1 MGKIVF
7 LELLD
12 RRGNIKER
20 VKVDSFPATVG
31 RAYTNAVIVDDR
43 LVSAEHLRLWLD
55 SEDSIVVEDL
65 NTVNGT
71 RLLTSQERIERHR
84 IPVGTE
90 AVIRIGQTTLRVR
103 GDDFAVGPVASSRPL
118 FGPFYRYTENGVIAS
133 LAFVAGFG
141 LNVLAYAQEI
151 HKKVI
156 WSDLTVMSLVLLTI
170 FALWTGF
177 WSFLNRLVAHS
188 FRFMTHLGISGIA
201 SIFFLMLFTFTEY
214 FEFFFTA
221 PVAAEVVGFGG
232 FAVIFSLLLY
242 GHLSIMSEFSG
253 RKRILSSVLMSAAI
267 VGIVLLIN
275 YTEKKEFSDEL
286 RFSHVIKPVGRKWVR
301 TVSSDEFFG
310 NLNKLRATIDA
321 MAQEGPKERTVNPSQ
336 S

>member
-1 MGKIVF
+1 V
-7 LELLD
+7 
-12 RRGNIKER
+12 
-20 VKVDSFPATVG
+20 
-31 RAYTNAVIVDDR
+31 
-43 LVSAEHLRLWLD
+43 D
-55 SEDSIVVEDL
+55 SEDGIIVEDL

-84 IPVGTE
+84 VPAGGE
-90 AVIRIGQTTLRVR
+90 AVIRIGQTVLRIR

-118 FGPFYRYTENGVIAS
+118 FRPFGRHAENGVIAF
-133 LAFVAGFG
+133 LVFITGLG

-151 HKKVI
+151 NKKVI
-156 WSDLTVMSLVLLTI
+156 WSDLTVMFLILMII
-170 FALWTGF
+170 FALWAGF
-177 WSFLNRLVAHS
+177 WSFLNQLVAHS
-188 FRFMTHLGISGIA
+188 FRFMTHLALSGIA
-201 SIFFLMLFTFTEY
+201 SVVFLMLFIVKEY
-214 FEFFFTA
+214 FEFLFTA
-221 PVAAEVVGFGG
+221 PIAAEVVGFGG